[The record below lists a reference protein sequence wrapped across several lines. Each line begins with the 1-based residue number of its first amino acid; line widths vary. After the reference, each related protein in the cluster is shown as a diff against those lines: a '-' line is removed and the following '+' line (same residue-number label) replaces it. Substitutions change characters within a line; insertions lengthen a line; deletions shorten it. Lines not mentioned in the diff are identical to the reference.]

1 MKIKMFIPIALVLC
15 LAFSLCACGTITNT
29 NNTTAPATTVATN
42 TEATTAAPAETKATA
57 PAEFTEEDAI
67 ELVNNTYTFDETDF
81 LHANGTVE
89 VDGTNYY
96 AVDLRRSLE
105 SNTTYLSTYFVTT
118 DGSEIVE
125 GYFAGGEPVLS
136 QKEVADFTEEDALEL
151 VENTYELSGNCFYH
165 VRGTVDVDG
174 VTYYGVDVMKSLET
188 NVTYM
193 ATTYFVKAD
202 GSDIVKGYYVGE
214 DVIFTTGDEKPDFEI
229 TEENAVTY
237 VNAAYDFGDNEFL
250 MLRGIE
256 EIDGVN
262 YYAVDLRR
270 SFEDHSSYLSTFFV
284 NEDGTE
290 IIKGYYEGGTPVFAE

>member
-29 NNTTAPATTVATN
+29 KEITAPTTN
-42 TEATTAAPAETKATA
+42 TEATTTAPAETKEATA
-57 PAEFTEEDAI
+57 PAAEFTEEDAI
-67 ELVNNTYTFDETDF
+67 ELVKNTYTFDETDF

-96 AVDLRRSLE
+96 AVDLRRNLE
-105 SNTTYLSTYFVTT
+105 YNTTYLATYFVTT

-125 GYFAGGEPVLS
+125 GYFVGGEPVLS
-136 QKEVADFTEEDALEL
+136 QKKVADFTEEDALEL
-151 VENTYELSGNCFYH
+151 VENTYELADNCFYH
-165 VRGTVDVDG
+165 VRGTVDVDDE
-174 VTYYGVDVMKSLET
+174 TYYAVDVMKSLET

-202 GSDIVKGYYVGE
+202 GSDILMGYFVGE
-214 DVIFTTGDEKPDFEI
+214 DIIFTTGDEKPDFEI
-229 TEENAVTY
+229 TAENAVTY
-237 VNAAYDFGDNEFL
+237 VKAAYDFGDNEFL

-270 SFEDHSSYLSTFFV
+270 SFDDHSSYLSTYFV
-284 NEDGTE
+284 NEDGTN
-290 IIKGYYEGGTPVFAE
+290 IIEGYYNAGTPVFSE